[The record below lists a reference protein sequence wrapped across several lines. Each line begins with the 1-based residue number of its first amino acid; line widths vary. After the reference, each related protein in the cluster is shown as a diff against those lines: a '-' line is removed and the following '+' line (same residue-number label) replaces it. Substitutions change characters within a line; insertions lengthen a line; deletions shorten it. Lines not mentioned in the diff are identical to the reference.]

1 MQLKLA
7 LEASAG
13 SGKTFSLTLRYI
25 ELLFLGATP
34 SSIVALT
41 FTKKSANEMKE
52 RIIST
57 LQNLHEKE
65 AELNV
70 LCETLGISKEEI
82 FAKKSAILQSFNQSS
97 ISIETIDAFISR
109 VLRKFS
115 LHCSLMPD
123 FSVVASLGELESSFF
138 AQIIKE
144 NLLGEFI
151 KFCIQ
156 SGKKDSDMLRFFG
169 LLWQKRAEFEK
180 CEIVEHSWVGD
191 EEIFEALL
199 KLEQYATN
207 KGGSTTAINS
217 FKATSVTAL
226 MQKGFLERESLD
238 YRTYS
243 KIYTPELDELFF
255 NLKELLC
262 ARMRCRSGSS
272 NGWRMCCS

>member
-70 LCETLGISKEEI
+70 LFETLGISKEEI

-97 ISIETIDAFISR
+97 ISI
-109 VLRKFS
+109 
-115 LHCSLMPD
+115 
-123 FSVVASLGELESSFF
+123 
-138 AQIIKE
+138 
-144 NLLGEFI
+144 
-151 KFCIQ
+151 
-156 SGKKDSDMLRFFG
+156 
-169 LLWQKRAEFEK
+169 
-180 CEIVEHSWVGD
+180 
-191 EEIFEALL
+191 
-199 KLEQYATN
+199 
-207 KGGSTTAINS
+207 
-217 FKATSVTAL
+217 
-226 MQKGFLERESLD
+226 
-238 YRTYS
+238 
-243 KIYTPELDELFF
+243 
-255 NLKELLC
+255 
-262 ARMRCRSGSS
+262 
-272 NGWRMCCS
+272 